1 MGLLD
6 RCFRPR
12 LFPTVSTLRDLR
24 DSARDIE
31 FATRGT
37 GSTGVVK
44 MMKDEPSIWEDARK
58 IPLQRDPEGGTAL
71 RAQSAVNDEKVKSGS

>member
-1 MGLLD
+1 
-6 RCFRPR
+6 
-12 LFPTVSTLRDLR
+12 
-24 DSARDIE
+24 
-31 FATRGT
+31 
-37 GSTGVVK
+37 